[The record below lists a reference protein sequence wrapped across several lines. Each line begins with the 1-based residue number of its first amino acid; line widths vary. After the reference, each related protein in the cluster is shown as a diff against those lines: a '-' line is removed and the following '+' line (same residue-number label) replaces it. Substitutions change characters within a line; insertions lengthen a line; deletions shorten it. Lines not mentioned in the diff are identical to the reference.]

1 MTKKFFIK
9 MFQPFLRLVFLN
21 LTLIVA
27 NCFLQHLNSKISS
40 LNFQA
45 TNDFLQT
52 IKHWL
57 DHLEI
62 AINTIILVIL
72 VILLGLL
79 FIELNYRYRHDRLAN
94 FIQSIRLTF
103 HIRRILKRS
112 TDHEAES
119 TKKLKYFN
127 QSARRSVAD
136 IRTST
141 ILWRIKTPTDA
152 QAIELIKNSLD
163 TIREELTGLYPNFI
177 YSKDSRQGKYLLIKG
192 TKNNNF
198 AGLAA
203 DRQAEA
209 LQKND
214 S

>member
-1 MTKKFFIK
+1 
-9 MFQPFLRLVFLN
+9 MFQPFLRLVLLN
-21 LTLIVA
+21 LILVVA
-27 NCFLQHLNSKISS
+27 KCFFQYLNSKISNLS
-40 LNFQA
+40 SQA
-45 TNDFLQT
+45 TNGFLQT
-52 IKHWL
+52 IKYL
-57 DHLEI
+57 IDRLEI
-62 AINTIILVIL
+62 TINTIILVIL
-72 VILLGLL
+72 VTLLGLL
-79 FIELNYRYRHDRLAN
+79 FIELSYRYRHDRLSN

-136 IRTST
+136 IRNNT
-141 ILWRIKTPTDA
+141 ILWRVKTPADA
-152 QAIELIKNSLD
+152 QAIELIKDSLD
-163 TIREELTGLYPNFI
+163 TIREELTGLYPDFI

-203 DRQAEA
+203 DRQAKA
-209 LQKND
+209 LQKKRFMI
-214 S
+214 